1 MIGRGTSS
9 LRRRRALPG
18 QAASKDTLLFSL
30 RQALLACAIALL
42 AVTVAPWQEA
52 YGQKQTELEQIIKS
66 PQVDTAEPMLLQA
79 DEMIYDN
86 ENAKITAK
94 GNVEI
99 YYGNYTLLADRVVYS
114 RATNTLRAE
123 GNVRIKDPDGA
134 VITSEQITLTDDFRD
149 GFVDALKLVTQDDTR
164 IVAQSASRE
173 AANVTVFRKG
183 WFTPCKLCEDRPTKP
198 PTWRIRAAKIT
209 HKRDQATMTFQ
220 NAALDM
226 FGVPVLWT
234 PWFQMADPTVKRKS
248 GFLMPTYSHSDEL
261 GSTVQVPYYFA
272 LSDHYDF
279 TFAPMWTEKAGT
291 LLQGNWRHRLATG
304 AYNIDLA
311 GVWDNGS
318 ENTSFDDGNN
328 DEFNGEFRGSVKSKG
343 RFALNPYWA
352 YGWDVLFETDDTFR
366 RYYNLDSRLK
376 TDRVSQIYFEG
387 LHDRNYLST
396 RFYNTQ
402 SLVPGRFFETGLSE
416 SDDLTFATEDPQETV
431 YPIIDYDYIVNKPI
445 IGGELSFTSNVM
457 VLASDAKYSDRFLV
471 TGTPVPRGIS
481 EFTTDSNRLITEVN
495 WRRQMIDGIGQVF
508 TPFGRLRGDVYGV
521 SNDLSGVPASS
532 VDNTVFLENNPL
544 DDGTFW
550 RGNAVAGMEYRY
562 PFIAYTRNISHVLE
576 PIGQIIARP
585 DSIGDQQE
593 IPNEDALSLVYDDTI
608 LFDIDK
614 FSGFDRVETGT
625 RANVGV
631 RYTAQFANGAYARAV
646 FGQSYQLAGQNEF
659 DTDFFRTSG
668 LADLDSDYVS
678 GFYVQALSNLSFSA
692 QSRFDNETFDIERTD
707 LGSWARYGP
716 AQFRVNYADVTEDTP
731 GLGIG
736 EAREEIV
743 TAGVLALTNDW
754 SLLGNIRY
762 DLETDQT
769 ITDGLGLR
777 YQDDCFMLDVTYQ
790 RSFIRDEDIEPDQ
803 RFLVNFMLKY
813 LGTYQFASDTGDVFG
828 AEGSDTN

>member
-1 MIGRGTSS
+1 
-9 LRRRRALPG
+9 
-18 QAASKDTLLFSL
+18 
-30 RQALLACAIALL
+30 
-42 AVTVAPWQEA
+42 
-52 YGQKQTELEQIIKS
+52 
-66 PQVDTAEPMLLQA
+66 MLLQA

-114 RATNTLRAE
+114 RGTNTLRAE

-149 GFVDALKLVTQDDTR
+149 GFVDALKFVTQDDTR

-198 PTWRIRAAKIT
+198 PTWRIRAGKIT
-209 HKRDQATMTFQ
+209 HKKDQATITFN

-226 FGVPVLWT
+226 FGVPVLWV

-311 GVWDNGS
+311 GVWDDGS
-318 ENTSFDDGNN
+318 ENTSFDTGNN
-328 DEFNGEFRGSVKSKG
+328 NEFNGEFRGSVKSKG

-402 SLVPGRFFETGLSE
+402 SLVPGRFFETGLFE

-457 VLASDAKYSDRFLV
+457 VLASDAKYSDSFLV
-471 TGTPVPRGIS
+471 TGTPVPKGIS
-481 EFTTDSNRLITEVN
+481 DFTTDTNRLVTEVN

-521 SNDLSGVPASS
+521 SNDLSGVAASS

-562 PFIAYTRNISHVLE
+562 PFIAYTRNISHVFE

-585 DSIGDQQE
+585 DSIGDQQK

-668 LADLDSDYVS
+668 LADHDSDYVS
-678 GFYVQALSNLSFSA
+678 GFYVQANANLSFSA

-707 LGSWARYGP
+707 LGSSATYGP
-716 AQFRVNYADVTEDTP
+716 ALFSVNYADIREDTP
-731 GLGIG
+731 GLGLG

-762 DLETDQT
+762 DLETDQR

-790 RSFIRDEDIEPDQ
+790 RSFIRDQDIEPDQ
-803 RFLVNFMLKY
+803 RFLVQFMLKY
-813 LGTYQFASDTGDVFG
+813 LGTYQLATDTGDVFG